1 MNKLSWGALG
11 LPGVASYPRPRG
23 VGEEAVGMSS
33 SMVRW
38 GGVAGVASG
47 VMFVMSGI
55 LTLIAPP
62 QGAPSSLG
70 DYLLRVVLVVAFAL
84 VLVAVAG
91 LHAAQSQSRR
101 YGWPGTAGA
110 LLTFV
115 GYAIVLVAVHITT
128 LGGGEPSQTVR
139 VVGGLAVLVGSI
151 LLGAM
156 TIRARVLPW
165 WCGALLIVGFPLGA
179 VLEEAVAA
187 GTENIVLAIV
197 WGSIGYGLLS
207 RRNAVAEQASRV
219 G

>member
-1 MNKLSWGALG
+1 
-11 LPGVASYPRPRG
+11 VASYPRPRG

-70 DYLLRVVLVVAFAL
+70 DYLLSAALIVAFAL
-84 VLVAVAG
+84 ALVAVAG
-91 LHAAQSQSRR
+91 LHAAQSRSGR
-101 YGWPGTAGA
+101 YGWLGAAGA

-115 GYAIVLVAVHITT
+115 GYAVVLVAAHITT
-128 LGGGEPSQTVR
+128 LVGGEPILSVR
-139 VVGGLAVLVGSI
+139 LVGGLAVLTGSI
-151 LLGAM
+151 LLGAV

-179 VLEEAVAA
+179 VLEEVVTV
-187 GTENIVLAIV
+187 GTENMVFAIV
-197 WGSIGYGLLS
+197 WWSIGYGLLS
-207 RRNAVAEQASRV
+207 RRHAVADQPSRV
-219 G
+219 S